1 MSDAVQVAIH
11 SVKRGRQ
18 SKFTPERIQQII
30 TLVERGKT
38 RDEIAELIGVTTATL
53 QVMCSKLGISLRR
66 RYFDTGVRLL
76 SRTKIRSSTIPLRE
90 GETRFSETAK
100 VQSVHSEIIAR
111 PNVETEPASQTDN
124 APSALTIRMHYKG
137 QQRTIDLPLSTEMV
151 QKLAL
156 EAEFRGMRMIELL
169 SKTIFHV
176 AEKDLFGLVL
186 DDQQAGPGNLRLV
199 TMPQS

>member
-1 MSDAVQVAIH
+1 MRDAIQLATD

-30 TLVERGKT
+30 TLVERGET

-66 RYFDTGVRLL
+66 RYFDIGVR
-76 SRTKIRSSTIPLRE
+76 SIQRAKIRASTTPRE
-90 GETRFSETAK
+90 SETPLSQTAP
-100 VQSVHSEIIAR
+100 VRSVDSETGIRA
-111 PNVETEPASQTDN
+111 NAETEPTSRTDN
-124 APSALTIRMHYKG
+124 TLSAFAIRMHHKG
-137 QQRTIDLPLSTEMV
+137 RQRAIKLPLTTEIV

-156 EAEFRGMRMIELL
+156 EAEFRGMRMVELL
-169 SKTIFHV
+169 IKTISHV

-186 DDQQAGPGNLRLV
+186 DDQQAGRGNFV
-199 TMPQS
+199 W